1 MNVDLAAI
9 NVSDEAFD
17 VNKGRVAEDDDR
29 MSARILLKY
38 EIGFVKIFFIA

>member
-1 MNVDLAAI
+1 MNVDLSAI

-29 MSARILLKY
+29 MSARILLKSDN
-38 EIGFVKIFFIA
+38 GFVANFLY